1 MMIKYTFVCEI
12 CGEVGP
18 KTNGSQKYHKGKC
31 SREANLRASR
41 ERGRIKAE
49 EIKAKRKDGIIST
62 MPEWEILRPVYVDGV
77 HIGDD
82 PPEDHIKARQ
92 AIAIDR
98 ILGKLGLNKNAIR
111 HICSVKG
118 LYPNMQ

>member
-1 MMIKYTFVCEI
+1 MIKYTFVCEI

-41 ERGRIKAE
+41 ERGRVKSE
-49 EIKAKRKDGIIST
+49 EIKSKRKAGLIAT
-62 MPEWEILRPVYVDGV
+62 EPEREVLIPVYVDGI

-92 AIAIDR
+92 ALAIDR
-98 ILGKLGLNKNAIR
+98 ILGNLGLNRNAVR
-111 HICSVKG
+111 SFCSTHG
-118 LYPNMQ
+118 LTRCMQ

>member
-49 EIKAKRKDGIIST
+49 EIKAKRKAGLIAT
-62 MPEWEILRPVYVDGV
+62 EPEREILRPVYVDGV

-82 PPEDHIKARQ
+82 PP
-92 AIAIDR
+92 DR